1 MGKKGREIVELDI
14 KQMIADLNRVYADEW
29 LAHFYF
35 LHAAHMVSGINSE
48 EIAEVFRQAAADEL
62 GHAAK
67 IADRIIQLGGVPVA
81 KIEDLA
87 EASHMRKV
95 NFPRETS
102 DLKGFIKVFL
112 EAERIAIDSY
122 SELLKKTHQKDIV
135 THELIEHILEDEVA
149 DEEEF
154 ENLLG

>member
-1 MGKKGREIVELDI
+1 MGKKGREIVELDL
-14 KQMIADLNRVYADEW
+14 KQLIQELNRVYADEW

-48 EIAEVFRQAAADEL
+48 EIAEVFKKSAADEL

-67 IADRIIQLGGVPVA
+67 IAERIIQLGGVPVP

-87 EASHMRKV
+87 SISHMRKV
-95 NFPRETS
+95 AFPKDTS

-112 EAERIAIDSY
+112 EAERSAITSY
-122 SELLKKTHQKDIV
+122 NELLKKTVQKDVV

>member
-14 KQMIADLNRVYADEW
+14 KQLIEELNRAYADEW

-48 EIAEVFRQAAADEL
+48 EIAEVFKKSAADEL
-62 GHAAK
+62 GHAGK
-67 IADRIIQLGGVPVA
+67 IAERIIQLGGVPVA
-81 KIEDLA
+81 KIEELA
-87 EASHMRKV
+87 SISHMGKV
-95 NFPRETS
+95 TFPRDTS

-112 EAERIAIDSY
+112 EAERSAIDSY
-122 SELLKKTHQKDIV
+122 NDLLKKTHGKDTV

>member
-1 MGKKGREIVELDI
+1 MGKKGREIVELDL
-14 KQMIADLNRVYADEW
+14 KQLIQELNRVYADEW
-29 LAHFYF
+29 LVHFYF

-48 EIAEVFRQAAADEL
+48 EIAEVFKKSAADEL

-67 IADRIIQLGGVPVA
+67 IADRIIQLGGVPVP

-87 EASHMRKV
+87 NTSHMRKV
-95 NFPRETS
+95 TFPKDTS

-112 EAERIAIDSY
+112 EAERAAITSY
-122 SELLKKTHQKDIV
+122 NDLLKKTVQKDVV
-135 THELIEHILEDEVA
+135 THELIEHLLEDEVA

>member
-1 MGKKGREIVELDI
+1 M
-14 KQMIADLNRVYADEW
+14 
-29 LAHFYF
+29 
-35 LHAAHMVSGINSE
+35 
-48 EIAEVFRQAAADEL
+48 
-62 GHAAK
+62 
-67 IADRIIQLGGVPVA
+67 A

-87 EASHMRKV
+87 EASRMRKV

>member
-1 MGKKGREIVELDI
+1 MGKKGREIVELDL
-14 KQMIADLNRVYADEW
+14 KQLIAELNRVYADEW

-35 LHAAHMVSGINSE
+35 LHAAHIVSGINSE
-48 EIAEVFRQAAADEL
+48 ELAEVFKKSAADEL

-67 IADRIIQLGGVPVA
+67 LADRIIQLGGMPVS
-81 KIEDLA
+81 KIEELPNI
-87 EASHMRKV
+87 SHMRKV
-95 NFPRETS
+95 AFPRETS

>member
-14 KQMIADLNRVYADEW
+14 KQLIQELNKLYADEW

-48 EIAEVFRQAAADEL
+48 EIAEVFKKSAADEL
-62 GHAAK
+62 GHADK
-67 IADRIIQLGGVPVA
+67 IAERIIQLGGVPVA

-87 EASHMRKV
+87 NISHMSKV
-95 NFPRETS
+95 TFPRDTS

-112 EAERIAIDSY
+112 EAERSAIDSY
-122 SELLKKTHQKDIV
+122 NELLKTTQQKDVV
-135 THELIEHILEDEVA
+135 THEMIEHILEDEVA